1 MTQKTKRL
9 ADSNS
14 AYLLWVPFA
23 EKERAKQIE
32 GYRWDG
38 QQKCWVFPKTQR
50 AYDAIVSEFG
60 DELENQ
66 VAPQHGSQPAPAP
79 QASSAPQPPVE
90 PPTAASLQEL
100 SALKSQLQELQSQLQ
115 LQTALRERA
124 EAEAATARQ
133 QTVDANAKLIARESR
148 PDVAALL
155 KQSKDAM
162 GRVAELQSELARVRE
177 ALSAEQRTRATFE
190 KEASEAELYFLG
202 RIQEL
207 EGQARSKV
215 TGADLHSRM
224 VNLAVKASG
233 NDADFAALVADE
245 LVQRGL
251 EVKITAALSKALCAL
266 LKTPAPSNDL
276 FEIITAARTQ
286 QVLALED
293 GVLADTIRRQRNT
306 LAHQDLPKDDVRG
319 RLFVIL
325 FAAALLWP
333 KLQKSEA
340 ASSAQHA

>member
-9 ADSNS
+9 AESNS

-66 VAPQHGSQPAPAP
+66 VAPQHGSQPAL
-79 QASSAPQPPVE
+79 QTSSAPQPPVE

-100 SALKSQLQELQSQLQ
+100 SALKSQMQELQSQLQ
-115 LQTALRERA
+115 LQSALRERA

-177 ALSAEQRTRATFE
+177 ELSAEQRTRATFE
-190 KEASEAELYFLG
+190 KDAGEAELYFLG

-207 EGQARSKV
+207 EGQTRSKV

-224 VNLAVKASG
+224 VNLAVKAAG
-233 NDADFAALVADE
+233 NDAGFAALVGDE

-251 EVKITAALSKALCAL
+251 EVKITAALSKALCTL

-293 GVLADTIRRQRNT
+293 SVLADTIRRQRNT

-333 KLQKSEA
+333 KLQRSEA